1 MPPIK
6 RRHFL
11 QFAGSTLSAIA
22 LSQSNFTQQ
31 ANRYAQV
38 IAQNTP
44 RKLALLV
51 GVNSYPSGIPS
62 LKGCLSDVEMQYE
75 LLVHRFGFNPKD
87 IVVITDEADLK
98 PTRQNILDQ
107 FQTHLIDQAKPG
119 DVVVFHFSGH
129 GSRIID
135 PYPIPELIINGEVV
149 PNTNKLNGTLVPR
162 DRNTERSDVVQDI
175 MGRSLFLLMYA
186 LKTNNVTAI
195 LDSCHS
201 GGGTRGDLVFR
212 AVSSRLNSGESA
224 QPSETELEFQR
235 RWMKDLQ
242 LSEAKLYDMRR
253 KGIAKGVAIGSAQFD
268 QFAAEAKFDNDT
280 FHCGAFTY
288 ILTRYLWQASSVE
301 GIGNTFVNLERST
314 NDLAIKSSMYQ
325 TPIIAANPETN
336 SQKPTF
342 FLNPVKPW
350 AEAVVRKVK
359 PGGEIEYWLGGIS
372 ALSLEAKPKGIIWA
386 LINTKG
392 QEIGEIE
399 QQGRKGLVGYGK
411 LTKGESKNV
420 QLGVLLREKIRG
432 IPENL
437 KLRVGLDVSLG
448 EQLEIAKASL
458 ASIDRIE
465 VVSTGAEY
473 ILGRMTSSY
482 LQQVK
487 PKKIRDLPVVDSFGL
502 FLPGLTP
509 LANTFQKSGE
519 SASSAVERL
528 QGRLISLLAGK
539 LLKLITGSD
548 AAFGG
553 NSTKLNVTTA
563 IAPKGSS
570 TKTTPSQF
578 LSGTDVQVKV
588 RNNEKDNLYI
598 AVISIGS
605 SGKITPLF
613 PYWNSAEIEAI
624 LAPQQEII
632 TPQESD
638 GYSFKLKGVGSQE
651 ILVLASFLPIRDALK
666 GLKSI
671 ADITNPGGRTPV
683 NIEGEQ
689 ALGWVQELLGDLER
703 NTRGIRVE
711 SSGDRI
717 VAKSQ
722 LAAISTII
730 NVVES

>member
-1 MPPIK
+1 
-6 RRHFL
+6 HFL
-11 QFAGSTLSAIA
+11 QFAGSTLSAIT

-31 ANRYAQV
+31 AHRYAQV

-51 GVNSYPSGIPS
+51 GINSYPSGIGS

-107 FQTHLIDQAKPG
+107 FQTHLIDQAEPG

-149 PNTNKLNGTLVPR
+149 PNTDKLNGTLVPR
-162 DRNTERSDVVQDI
+162 DRNTKRSDIVQDI

-212 AVSSRLNSGESA
+212 AVSSRLDSGESA
-224 QPSETELEFQR
+224 KPSETELEFQR

-268 QFAAEAKFDNDT
+268 QLAAEAKFDNDT

-350 AEAVVRKVK
+350 AEAIVRKVK

-399 QQGRKGLVGYGK
+399 QQDRKGLVGYGK

-420 QLGVLLREKIRG
+420 QPGVLLREKIRG

-448 EQLEIAKASL
+448 EQLEIARASL

-487 PKKIRDLPVVDSFGL
+487 PKKIRDLPAVDSFGL

-563 IAPKGSS
+563 IIPKGSS

-588 RNNEKDNLYI
+588 RNNEKNNLYI

-703 NTRGIRVE
+703 NTRSIRVE

>member
-1 MPPIK
+1 MLPMK

-11 QFAGSTLSAIA
+11 QFAGSTLGAIT

-31 ANRYAQV
+31 AHRYAQV

-51 GVNSYPSGIPS
+51 GVNSYPPGIPS
-62 LKGCLSDVEMQYE
+62 LKGCLADVEMQYE

-224 QPSETELEFQR
+224 KPSETELEFQR

-288 ILTRYLWQASSVE
+288 ILTRYLWQVSSVE

-386 LINTKG
+386 LIDAKG

-487 PKKIRDLPVVDSFGL
+487 PKKIRDLPTVDSFGL

-553 NSTKLNVTTA
+553 NSTKFNVTTA
-563 IAPKGSS
+563 IIPKGSS

-588 RNNEKDNLYI
+588 RNNEKNNLYI